1 MTYSKI
7 FGKLIIDMK
16 VIFKYF
22 FIFII
27 IIQMFF
33 LKSFSYEEFNGKY
46 SYNEYNSNNNY
57 NIDVFNENKEVLF
70 IVDFSNSMN
79 QKMGF
84 SPKAYLAID
93 ALRAI
98 LNDSG
103 QKKKIGLRIFGVT
116 DKPIIQR
123 SGNGYSWI
131 KENLCTASSLV
142 MPIARYNAENISDK
156 LSQLNPQ
163 GVTPIGY
170 SLRQAVQN
178 DFSPSATLK
187 HIILITDGG
196 ENCGDDPCLFI
207 RRLMQLRDDFKI
219 DVIGIT
225 VDINAYSQLK
235 CIALAGKGEYYNVR
249 TPEDFKIKFKQAF
262 DSKTKLSVSPQPIK
276 VEKTEKRQDD
286 GIKYKN
292 FVYEFYD

>member
-1 MTYSKI
+1 MTYIKI
-7 FGKLIIDMK
+7 FDKLILYMK
-16 VIFKYF
+16 KLITIALILVSS
-22 FIFII
+22 
-27 IIQMFF
+27 F
-33 LKSFSYEEFNGKY
+33 LKAYSYEAFEGKY
-46 SYNEYNSNNNY
+46 TYDEYSQNNEYKMQSFNN
-57 NIDVFNENKEVLF
+57 DEEVLF

-79 QKMGF
+79 QKLGF

-93 ALRAI
+93 ALRSI
-98 LNDSG
+98 LKEVGPSI
-103 QKKKIGLRIFGVT
+103 KIGLRIFGIT
-116 DKPIIQR
+116 DKPIIER
-123 SGNGYSWI
+123 SGSGYSWK

-142 MPIARYNAENISDK
+142 MPIARYNTENISDK

-178 DFSPSATLK
+178 DFSTSAKFK

-207 RRLMQLRDDFKI
+207 RRLMQLRDDFRI

-225 VDINAYSQLK
+225 VDDNAYSQLN
-235 CIALAGKGEYYNVR
+235 CIAKYGKGDYYKVN
-249 TPEDFKIKFKQAF
+249 TAEDFKLKFKQAF
-262 DSKTKLSVSPQPIK
+262 NSKTKLYLKQDPIK
-276 VEKTEKRQDD
+276 VAPPSIKLT

-292 FVYEFYD
+292 FVLEFDD